1 MTCLGATAFVINL
14 WADARKARVPP
25 PERRASSVAR
35 GHKSDYDVAGRT
47 VGRFALPSPK
57 EPVSMDG

>member
-25 PERRASSVAR
+25 PELQVWHEATNRIMMWPGGR
-35 GHKSDYDVAGRT
+35 SDG
-47 VGRFALPSPK
+47 SPFPPPN